1 MRKLITAAL
10 TAASVA
16 VLAQSTACAH
26 GSKLTAVNPFP
37 GSSMTWVYGINANN
51 TIVGGYFDS
60 AGIEHG
66 FYGPLNGDYTS
77 FDYGGDSTVTEGRAI
92 SDGGEIDGY
101 APGPGFTQGA
111 EFLFDPATGRITTLT
126 KKGVGT
132 LDGIPQGFNK
142 KGVWVGDYLN
152 PATGLFTGYRGKRG
166 RYAGDIDL
174 GFDTERTS
182 PRAINGDGAVAGW
195 FIDTN
200 GLQHGFLLSNG
211 SAQVIDLDDSG
222 TTVLEGLNNH
232 ECIVGQT
239 TDSTGAYHSYILD
252 DTTGQASVINVP
264 GSAYQRAWGISNG
277 GLVALYTDTGSYIL
291 GSIKPGGIPGKK
303 SCPSGGEDAKVRI
316 MTASEFVLNQGA
328 RGNAHRRVPPMSRR
342 QGALP

>member
-37 GSSMTWVYGINANN
+37 GSSMTWVYDINANN

-101 APGPGFTQGA
+101 APGPGFVSGA

-152 PATGLFTGYRGKRG
+152 PTTGLFTGYRGKRG

-174 GFDTERTS
+174 GFETERT
-182 PRAINGDGAVAGW
+182 
-195 FIDTN
+195 
-200 GLQHGFLLSNG
+200 

-316 MTASEFVLNQGA
+316 MTPSEFVLNQGA